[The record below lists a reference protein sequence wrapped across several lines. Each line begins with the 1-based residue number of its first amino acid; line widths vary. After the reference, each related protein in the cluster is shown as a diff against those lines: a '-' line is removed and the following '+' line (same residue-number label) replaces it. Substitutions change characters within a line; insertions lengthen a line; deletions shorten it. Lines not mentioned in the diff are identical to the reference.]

1 MKISYPKKALG
12 IGLFLFLLFNI
23 FFMPSLSG
31 GSLKTGATIGASPFD
46 PATMV
51 LLGSVMIGLA
61 AWGRKKIG
69 K

>member
-1 MKISYPKKALG
+1 MKISYPRKALG
-12 IGLFLFLLFNI
+12 IGLFLFLVVYI

-31 GSLKTGATIGASPFD
+31 GSLKTEATIGASPFD
-46 PATMV
+46 PGKML